1 MRGALAAWV
10 PRRGGSGA
18 LVPAQGRPA
27 HRPPSP
33 PAAGYPGDGTCG
45 WLMTAMENV
54 GCNFPL
60 ATMPLGTGN
69 DLARTLRWGHGLT
82 ASMRREG
89 WLRKVARASI
99 VGLDRW
105 CAPPPRPGGCRTA
118 QGVAALPRGLPP
130 AGEAARARAAGAR
143 AAGAKGG
150 RGEG

>member
-1 MRGALAAWV
+1 
-10 PRRGGSGA
+10 
-18 LVPAQGRPA
+18 
-27 HRPPSP
+27 
-33 PAAGYPGDGTCG
+33 
-45 WLMTAMENV
+45 MTAMENV

-105 CAPPPRPGGCRTA
+105 CAPPPLPGGCRTA
-118 QGVAALPRGLPP
+118 QGAAAPPRGLPP
-130 AGEAARARAAGAR
+130 AGEAAGARAAGAR

>member
-1 MRGALAAWV
+1 
-10 PRRGGSGA
+10 
-18 LVPAQGRPA
+18 
-27 HRPPSP
+27 
-33 PAAGYPGDGTCG
+33 
-45 WLMTAMENV
+45 MTAMENV
-54 GCNFPL
+54 GCKFPL

-118 QGVAALPRGLPP
+118 QGVAAPPRGLPP
-130 AGEAARARAAGAR
+130 AGEAAGARAAEAR

>member
-1 MRGALAAWV
+1 
-10 PRRGGSGA
+10 
-18 LVPAQGRPA
+18 
-27 HRPPSP
+27 
-33 PAAGYPGDGTCG
+33 
-45 WLMTAMENV
+45 MTAMENV

-105 CAPPPRPGGCRTA
+105 CAPPPRPGGCRPS
-118 QGVAALPRGLPP
+118 QGADACGRGS
-130 AGEAARARAAGAR
+130 
-143 AAGAKGG
+143 
-150 RGEG
+150 RGEGGGSEGGGS